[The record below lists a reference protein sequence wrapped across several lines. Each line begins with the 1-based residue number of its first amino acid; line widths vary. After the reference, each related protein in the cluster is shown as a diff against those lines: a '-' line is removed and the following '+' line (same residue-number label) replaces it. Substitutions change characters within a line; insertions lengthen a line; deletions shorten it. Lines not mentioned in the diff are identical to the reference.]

1 MSAGTTTGCTLG
13 RMLKQSRLSRGLS
26 LQTVASNAG
35 ITPMYL
41 SLIER
46 NACGPPIDEKLQSLA
61 EVFGEQHV
69 ETFFA
74 KAGRVTPRVVNTI
87 LRHPTQWSELIEA
100 AKDFDADHL
109 AGLKSFVLLHQGA
122 GKSYLGKFL
131 AKYVAD
137 LSLADEKAQRKRPAK
152 DKAGLQRD
160 TKERST
166 TPKEARVSSVRRAK
180 RVRNAPGFL
189 PGQAGHP

>member
-46 NACGPPIDEKLQSLA
+46 NACSPPRDEKLQRLA

-100 AKDFDADHL
+100 AKDFDADRL
-109 AGLKSFVLLHQGA
+109 AALKSLVLLHQGA
-122 GKSYLGKFL
+122 GKSHLGKFL

-137 LSLADEKAQRKRPAK
+137 LSVADEKSQRKRPTK
-152 DKAGLQRD
+152 DEAGIQRHK
-160 TKERST
+160 KERAA